1 MYQSALHDAARD
13 GLRAVTAALN
23 MTYTASVAAVDAT
36 TPAAISGFRLSVIGS
51 SIGKFF
57 ARKLLTSVGR
67 FGGFEACAGEREYA
81 LVTGL
86 PCERQLARANFPS
99 GSSTRESIGVV
110 AEHVLQVVARVVG
123 QIVPRLHVCDA
134 QRVVAGDGD
143 HVIRNHVLRSLE
155 AAERAPRRFGPSVG
169 ADLARLAAED

>member
-13 GLRAVTAALN
+13 GRRAVTAALN

-51 SIGKFF
+51 SIVK
-57 ARKLLTSVGR
+57 ACLTFVGR
-67 FGGFEACAGEREYA
+67 LCRFEACAGEREYA

-110 AEHVLQVVARVVG
+110 AEHVLQVVARVVR
-123 QIVPRLHVCDA
+123 QIVPRLYVCDA

-143 HVIRNHVLRSLE
+143 HVIRNHVLRCLE